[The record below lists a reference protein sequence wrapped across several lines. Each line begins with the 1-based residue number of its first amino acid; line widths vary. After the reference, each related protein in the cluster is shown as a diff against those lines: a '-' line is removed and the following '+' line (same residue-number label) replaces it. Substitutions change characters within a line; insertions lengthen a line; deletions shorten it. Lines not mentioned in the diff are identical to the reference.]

1 MKPHSNIYTS
11 ETYSRLTAVKT
22 PSHKIE
28 SANQWLFSLITWD
41 QLVHCLSWRVLRSHL
56 LINTHKKVDFLEIRR
71 EAWSGL
77 HSWHWLLLT
86 FWEARCE
93 MESSQ
98 ISQFSLIDGNICY
111 TVKRV
116 NMAGVGIRYH
126 HFGQFPGQTTLIFR
140 FKVDPYYKSGSFNFF
155 WTVAIHKTGIEG
167 RQLTWHWF
175 LIIFLYKTKN
185 VGCSFKQ
192 TSKPFGEVIMV

>member
-1 MKPHSNIYTS
+1 MKPHCNIYTS

-86 FWEARCE
+86 SWEARCE

-98 ISQFSLIDGNICY
+98 ISQFTLIDENIFY

-116 NMAGVGIRYH
+116 NMAGVGIRYL
-126 HFGQFPGQTTLIFR
+126 PSSLPSFR
-140 FKVDPYYKSGSFNFF
+140 AKLHLWFKFDPYYKSESLNFF
-155 WTVAIHKTGIEG
+155 WTVAIHKTGTDR
-167 RQLTWHWF
+167 RQLTWHWL
-175 LIIFLYKTKN
+175 LIIFFYKTKD
-185 VGCSFKQ
+185 VGCGFKQ